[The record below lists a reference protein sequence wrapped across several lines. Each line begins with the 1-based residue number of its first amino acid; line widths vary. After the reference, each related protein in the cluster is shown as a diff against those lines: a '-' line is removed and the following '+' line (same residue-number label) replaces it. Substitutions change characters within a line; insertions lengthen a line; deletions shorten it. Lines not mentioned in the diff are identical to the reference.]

1 MKKKTD
7 RDVGAAETSAVPDV
21 STPAAPPPEGPALEP
36 MGVDAIRSR
45 ILSVRGVQV
54 MLDRDLAE
62 LYGVPTKRLNEQVK
76 RNVRRFPESF
86 MFQLTKEELEDWR
99 SQIATSNNGDGIL
112 RPQLV
117 TLNLED
123 WRSQI
128 ATSNLERY
136 AKMGVRNRPYAF
148 TEHGIIMLASVLKSD
163 MAIDVSIR
171 ITNEFVAMRRAL
183 SSIAPL
189 MARIVEAERL
199 QLEEKTSRIADQAR
213 NEERFK
219 LILDAMQDKSF
230 PPQKVFYDGQIY
242 DAFEQMKKF
251 VRLARTELIV
261 IDPYFADSV
270 LPLVAQKRRG
280 VQVLVVKNSLNKL
293 LHAVDV
299 ARFNAQYG
307 NSLTVR
313 TSDKFHDRF
322 LIIDKAV
329 LIHVGASLNHLG
341 KKCFAFSSM
350 DKSNIP
356 DIVAKI

>member
-1 MKKKTD
+1 
-7 RDVGAAETSAVPDV
+7 
-21 STPAAPPPEGPALEP
+21 
-36 MGVDAIRSR
+36 
-45 ILSVRGVQV
+45 

-76 RNVRRFPESF
+76 RNKRRFPASF

-99 SQIATSNNGDGIL
+99 SQIATPNSRGDIDGV
-112 RPQLV
+112 RLV
-117 TLNLED
+117 TLNRED

-128 ATSNLERY
+128 ATSNLEQY

-171 ITNEFVAMRRAL
+171 ITNAFVAMRRAL
-183 SSIAPL
+183 SSIEPL
-189 MARIVEAERL
+189 MARIVETERR
-199 QLEEKTSRIADQAR
+199 QLEEKTARIADQVR

-219 LILDAMQDKSF
+219 LILDAMQDKEF
-230 PPQKVFYDGQIY
+230 PPQKVFFDGQIY

-251 VRLARTELIV
+251 VRMAKTELIV

-270 LPLVAQKRRG
+270 LPLIAQKRQG
-280 VQVLVVKNSLNKL
+280 VSVTVVKNLKGKL
-293 LHAVDV
+293 LHAADV
-299 ARFNAQYG
+299 AAFNAQYG
-307 NSLTVR
+307 NSLTVK

-322 LIIDKAV
+322 LIIDKTI
-329 LIHVGASLNHLG
+329 LIHVGASLNFLG
-341 KKCFAFSSM
+341 KRCFAFSSL

-356 DIVAKI
+356 DILAKI